1 MSRSSEIYF
10 CRIFTEDEERLSYVI
25 NLQETNHEYE
35 EEEELYLNKK
45 VNAIIEDKKQAC
57 YSSLIWET
65 PNMLIWGMVTLFYLR
80 YIS

>member
-65 PNMLIWGMVTLFYLR
+65 RNK
-80 YIS
+80 